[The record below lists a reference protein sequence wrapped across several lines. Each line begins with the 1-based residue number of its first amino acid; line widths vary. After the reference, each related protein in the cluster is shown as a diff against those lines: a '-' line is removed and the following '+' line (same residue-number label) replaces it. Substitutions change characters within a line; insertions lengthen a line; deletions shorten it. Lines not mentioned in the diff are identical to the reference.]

1 MNYNGYKRVLIVDDE
16 ESVRTLLK
24 LTLEKLKP
32 DFQIATAA
40 DGFTAMGRLMQQ
52 TFDLV
57 LTDWHMAGVDG
68 LELAAAIRDISP
80 ATRILL
86 MTGTDVFQLRNAAT
100 ALGLDGWLEK
110 PFTPAQLLS
119 LVEGVIDQTGQLEKV

>member
-1 MNYNGYKRVLIVDDE
+1 MNSNGCKLLIVDDE

-24 LTLEKLKP
+24 LTFEKLKP
-32 DFQIATAA
+32 DYQIVTAA

-57 LTDWHMAGVDG
+57 LTDWHMVGVDG

-86 MTGTDVFQLRNAAT
+86 MTGKDVFQLRSAAT

-110 PFTPAQLLS
+110 PFTPAQVLS
-119 LVEGVIDQTGQLEKV
+119 LVEGVMDQTGQLEKV

>member
-1 MNYNGYKRVLIVDDE
+1 
-16 ESVRTLLK
+16 
-24 LTLEKLKP
+24 
-32 DFQIATAA
+32 
-40 DGFTAMGRLMQQ
+40 
-52 TFDLV
+52 LV

-86 MTGTDVFQLRNAAT
+86 MTGTDAYQLRNAAT

-110 PFTPAQLLS
+110 PFTPDQVLS
-119 LVEGVIDQTGQLEKV
+119 LVEAVIDQTSQVEKV

>member
-119 LVEGVIDQTGQLEKV
+119 LVESVMDQTGQLEKV